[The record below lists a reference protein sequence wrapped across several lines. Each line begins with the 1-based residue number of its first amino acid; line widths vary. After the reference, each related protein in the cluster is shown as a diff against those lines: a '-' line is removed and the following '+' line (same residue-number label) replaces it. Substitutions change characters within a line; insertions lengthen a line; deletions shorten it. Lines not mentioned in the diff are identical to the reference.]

1 MVNKVIYQGRL
12 TKDPELEQT
21 QSGIDKML
29 FTVAWS
35 ERYKEVEKKC
45 FMLCRA
51 WRHNAKFINTYFSK
65 GSQIILEGHLEQE
78 EWSPD
83 NKPVVLVVDAAHF
96 CGSKS
101 EARQDHEQ
109 PRKSTQYPEPSDDF
123 MKIPDGVDDDELP
136 FK

>member
-1 MVNKVIYQGRL
+1 MVNKVILQGRL
-12 TKDPELEQT
+12 TKDPELRQT
-21 QSGIDKML
+21 QSGIESLL

-35 ERYKEVEKKC
+35 EKYKEVEKKC

-51 WRHNAKFINTYFSK
+51 WRQTAVFINKFFSK
-65 GSQIILEGHLEQE
+65 GSEIAIEGHLEQE
-78 EWSPD
+78 EWNND
-83 NKPVVLVVDAAHF
+83 NKPIVLVVDKAHF

-101 EARQDHEQ
+101 GGGQDHDQ

-136 FK
+136 FN